1 MESKSTNALKKLE
14 AKGLKFTTYDFLM
27 EIVDRNLKTITLF
40 IEAGIDVN
48 GLYEDGSPLLWLA
61 SSQNGNLNCE
71 VAELL
76 INAGADVNFVGAE
89 GTTPL
94 RMAKY
99 HKHLA
104 LLQLLIV
111 HGADNP
117 ISGKSEITNIV
128 ERLEL
133 LEDKFGIVISGLY
146 ASCDSRPYNIPP
158 DHVVIINFDVNSL
171 AGGELERNLQIN
183 ASAYNTAGQLLS
195 TDNVFII
202 KENFI
207 GFESKKISFWSLDQA
222 PTKIRLFPS
231 SL

>member
-1 MESKSTNALKKLE
+1 MESKSANALKKLE
-14 AKGLKFTTYDFLM
+14 AKGLKFRNYDFLT
-27 EIVDRNLKTITLF
+27 EVVDRNLKTITLF

-48 GLYEDGSPLLWLA
+48 GLHDGHSPLLRLA
-61 SSQNGNLNCE
+61 SSQNGDRNCE

-76 INAGADVNFVGAE
+76 INAGADVNFVGA
-89 GTTPL
+89 GVTPL

-104 LLQLLIV
+104 LIHLLIAN
-111 HGADNP
+111 GADNP
-117 ISGKSEITNIV
+117 VSGKSEITNIV

-158 DHVVIINFDVNSL
+158 NHVVIINFDVNSL
-171 AGGELERNLQIN
+171 AGGELERSLKIN

-195 TDNVFII
+195 TEEAFII
-202 KENFI
+202 K
-207 GFESKKISFWSLDQA
+207 KIS
-222 PTKIRLFPS
+222 
-231 SL
+231 

>member
-1 MESKSTNALKKLE
+1 MESKSANALKKLE
-14 AKGLKFTTYDFLM
+14 AKGLKFTNYDFQM

-48 GLYEDGSPLLWLA
+48 GLDDGLSPLLGLA
-61 SSQNGNLNCE
+61 SSQKGDRNCE

-76 INAGADVNFVGAE
+76 INAGADVNFANKDGL
-89 GTTPL
+89 TPL

-104 LLQLLIV
+104 LLQLLIA

-158 DHVVIINFDVNSL
+158 DHVVIINFDINSL

-202 KENFI
+202 KNFI
-207 GFESKKISFWSLDQA
+207 GFESKKISFMSLDQA